1 LWSWGERGAC
11 SFPISRATEIK
22 REEEGRPR
30 FLMER
35 GLDLQRGHSAADSE
49 IIIKMKGKIII
60 LEKKNTDVTDNF
72 RVLGVGVGGSQ
83 GEVWVSHPLGRLWER
98 KLESADLHI
107 QPSRVSAN

>member
-1 LWSWGERGAC
+1 MWNWGERGAC

-49 IIIKMKGKIII
+49 IIIKMKVKIII
-60 LEKKNTDVTDNF
+60 LEKKKN
-72 RVLGVGVGGSQ
+72 RCHRQLQGPGG
-83 GEVWVSHPLGRLWER
+83 GGGREPR
-98 KLESADLHI
+98 
-107 QPSRVSAN
+107 